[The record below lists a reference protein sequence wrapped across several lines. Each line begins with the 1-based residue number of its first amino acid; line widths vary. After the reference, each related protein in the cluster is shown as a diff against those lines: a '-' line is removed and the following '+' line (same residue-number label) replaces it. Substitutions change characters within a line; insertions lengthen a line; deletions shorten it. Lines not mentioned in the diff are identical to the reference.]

1 MPDPAPTRS
10 ITCPVC
16 HMTSWHP
23 MDVAEGYCGQCADY
37 TAPWTATQAGR
48 RAFTGSDEVIPFERL
63 RELVAGS
70 TFRVA
75 DLRR

>member
-23 MDVAEGYCGQCADY
+23 MDV
-37 TAPWTATQAGR
+37 APWTATQAGR